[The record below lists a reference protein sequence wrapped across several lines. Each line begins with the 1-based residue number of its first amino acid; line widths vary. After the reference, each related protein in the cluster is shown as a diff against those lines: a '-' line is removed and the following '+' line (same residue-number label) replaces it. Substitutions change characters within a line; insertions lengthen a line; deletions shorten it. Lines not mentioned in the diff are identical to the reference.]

1 MSEPLDEQYLAWLYA
16 RIGSVK
22 ETRSSKTYWS
32 LARQLF
38 TKEFVWI
45 IPNDDN
51 RVEDGRDLRYRFLEE
66 NHIHDVDENWMG
78 LGCSFLELVL
88 GIAQRLTFEADG
100 DPRDWFWELLTNI
113 NLNVYDDAHIN
124 ERALKQIDEIIDG
137 IIWRTYEFD
146 GRGGFFPL
154 KEPRED
160 QREVELWYQISAY
173 ILERD

>member
-1 MSEPLDEQYLAWLYA
+1 MSEPLDEQYLTWLYA

-22 ETRSSKTYWS
+22 EIRPSKKYWS

-51 RVEDGRDLRYRFLEE
+51 RVEDGRDLRYRFL
-66 NHIHDVDENWMG
+66 HDRTERPDEDWMS
-78 LGCSFLELVL
+78 LGCSFFELVL
-88 GIAQRLTFEADG
+88 GLAQRLSFEAEG
-100 DPRDWFWELLTNI
+100 DPRDWFWELLG
-113 NLNVYDDAHIN
+113 NVGLAGYDDANIN
-124 ERALKQIDEIIDG
+124 AISSPQIDEIMDR
-137 IIWRTYEFD
+137 IIWRTYDFD

-154 KEPRED
+154 KEPQED